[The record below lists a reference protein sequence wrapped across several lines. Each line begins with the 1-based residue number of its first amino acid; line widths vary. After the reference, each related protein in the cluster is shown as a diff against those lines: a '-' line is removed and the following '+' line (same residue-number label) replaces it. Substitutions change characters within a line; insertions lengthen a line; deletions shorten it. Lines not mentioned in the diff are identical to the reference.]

1 MSCQQHYRKGN
12 GKRQSHLLLSKF
24 NYRTNFTAI
33 MRNKNSSVQGSSL
46 VFKNYNLDPLLL
58 ETLVEK
64 MLCTYVSFTKN
75 TFFEN
80 SEKSFLVTSN
90 MKKVRRNTI

>member
-1 MSCQQHYRKGN
+1 
-12 GKRQSHLLLSKF
+12 
-24 NYRTNFTAI
+24 

-64 MLCTYVSFTKN
+64 NVVHICVIYQKHLFWKLRKIFVSD
-75 TFFEN
+75 
-80 SEKSFLVTSN
+80 
-90 MKKVRRNTI
+90 I

>member
-12 GKRQSHLLLSKF
+12 GKRQSHLLLLSKF

-64 MLCTYVSFTKN
+64 MLCTYVSFI
-75 TFFEN
+75 
-80 SEKSFLVTSN
+80 
-90 MKKVRRNTI
+90 KKHRF